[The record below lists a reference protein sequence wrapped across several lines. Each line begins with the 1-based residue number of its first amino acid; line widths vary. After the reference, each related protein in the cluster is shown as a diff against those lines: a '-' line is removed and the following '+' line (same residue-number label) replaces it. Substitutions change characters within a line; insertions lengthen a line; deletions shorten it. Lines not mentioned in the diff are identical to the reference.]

1 MIENIEQDM
10 IPDTYVEKLASFFK
24 SVSEENRVRIIYA
37 LSKQE
42 LCVND
47 LAAALRL
54 SQSLVSHQL
63 KILKLEG
70 QVKSRR
76 EGKNIYYSLDDQH
89 VVDIFEEA
97 LKHIKHRVEEGKDEV
112 MNMKKRTV
120 LVVDDSGMMLR
131 TIKGV
136 LEKEYEVSLA
146 NSAMKAFA
154 AIENSKPDVILL
166 DYEMP
171 VCDGKM
177 MFEMLRGNP
186 ETEDIPVFFL
196 TAVAEKEKIVEVL
209 ELQPEG
215 YILKPIAGKKIISRL
230 EEFFNGGE

>member
-1 MIENIEQDM
+1 
-10 IPDTYVEKLASFFK
+10 
-24 SVSEENRVRIIYA
+24 
-37 LSKQE
+37 
-42 LCVND
+42 
-47 LAAALRL
+47 
-54 SQSLVSHQL
+54 
-63 KILKLEG
+63 
-70 QVKSRR
+70 
-76 EGKNIYYSLDDQH
+76 
-89 VVDIFEEA
+89 
-97 LKHIKHRVEEGKDEV
+97 
-112 MNMKKRTV
+112 
-120 LVVDDSGMMLR
+120 
-131 TIKGV
+131 
-136 LEKEYEVSLA
+136 
-146 NSAMKAFA
+146 MKAFA

>member
-1 MIENIEQDM
+1 
-10 IPDTYVEKLASFFK
+10 
-24 SVSEENRVRIIYA
+24 
-37 LSKQE
+37 
-42 LCVND
+42 
-47 LAAALRL
+47 
-54 SQSLVSHQL
+54 
-63 KILKLEG
+63 
-70 QVKSRR
+70 
-76 EGKNIYYSLDDQH
+76 
-89 VVDIFEEA
+89 
-97 LKHIKHRVEEGKDEV
+97 
-112 MNMKKRTV
+112 MKKRKV

-146 NSAMKAFA
+146 NSAMKGFA